1 MSELISKIG
10 AATILHLQKLLKI
23 NILMVYTKGPLSLKV
38 PIEIAIDKFFY
49 VLSVLPAQ
57 QYTVILE

>member
-1 MSELISKIG
+1 MHNKAPVSL
-10 AATILHLQKLLKI
+10 
-23 NILMVYTKGPLSLKV
+23 KGP
-38 PIEIAIDKFFY
+38 IEKAIDKFFY

>member
-1 MSELISKIG
+1 MMYIKPP
-10 AATILHLQKLLKI
+10 
-23 NILMVYTKGPLSLKV
+23 VSLKV

-49 VLSVLPAQ
+49 VLNVLPAQ

>member
-1 MSELISKIG
+1 M
-10 AATILHLQKLLKI
+10 
-23 NILMVYTKGPLSLKV
+23 MYTKASVSLKV
-38 PIEIAIDKFFY
+38 PIEKGIDKFFY

>member
-1 MSELISKIG
+1 M
-10 AATILHLQKLLKI
+10 
-23 NILMVYTKGPLSLKV
+23 MYTKASVSLKV
-38 PIEIAIDKFFY
+38 SIEIAIDKFFY